1 MQAPPGL
8 GGFIYGPISPEMPN
22 YFHQQQMFNHGQVAC
37 SGSYMAPSH
46 QPGISQIAAIY
57 KLRSR
62 QTCDQNEMDVA
73 AAGRSVVVAEM
84 FGVTPAEVRNIW

>member
-1 MQAPPGL
+1 
-8 GGFIYGPISPEMPN
+8 
-22 YFHQQQMFNHGQVAC
+22 
-37 SGSYMAPSH
+37 MAPSH